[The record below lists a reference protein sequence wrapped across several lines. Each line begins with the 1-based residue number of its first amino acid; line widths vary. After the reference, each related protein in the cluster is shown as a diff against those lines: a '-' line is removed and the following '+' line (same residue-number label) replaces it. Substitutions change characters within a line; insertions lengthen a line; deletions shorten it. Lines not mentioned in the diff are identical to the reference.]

1 MQTQTTNFAGI
12 NDKVILITGA
22 SSGLGESS
30 ARLLANRGA
39 RLVLVARRAERLE
52 QLVNEIR
59 AAGGD
64 AVYQVADV
72 SRAADLVAAVQLA
85 VSQYGRL
92 DVMINNAGLMAIA
105 PMSECRTDEW
115 DRMIDINIKGVLY
128 GIAAALPVFEAQQ
141 SGHFINISSVAG
153 IKVFSPGGTVY
164 SGTKFAV
171 RAISEGLRHEV
182 GGHIRTTTILPGAVE
197 SELKHG
203 SGHSASA
210 EFVQAFY
217 QQNQIPADSVAR
229 AVAYAIEQ
237 PANVDI
243 NEIVLRPTVQEF

>member
-1 MQTQTTNFAGI
+1 MQTSSTQNNGI
-12 NDKVILITGA
+12 SQKVILITGA

-30 ARLLANRGA
+30 ARLLAAKGA
-39 RLVLVARRAERLE
+39 KLVLVARRAERLE

-92 DVMINNAGLMAIA
+92 DVMVNNAGLMAIA

-128 GIAAALPVFEAQQ
+128 GIAAALPVFESQQ

-153 IKVFSPGGTVY
+153 VKVFSPGGTVY

-210 EFVQAFY
+210 DYVQAFY

-229 AVAYAIEQ
+229 ALVYAIEQ

>member
-1 MQTQTTNFAGI
+1 MHTGIAG
-12 NDKVILITGA
+12 KVVLITGA
-22 SSGLGESS
+22 SSGLGEST
-30 ARLLANRGA
+30 AELLASRGA
-39 RLVLVARRAERLE
+39 KLVLVARRADRLAALVER
-52 QLVNEIR
+52 IR

-64 AVYQVADV
+64 AVYQVVDV
-72 SRAADLVAAVQLA
+72 TKAADLEQAVALA
-85 VSQYGRL
+85 TTTYGRL
-92 DVMINNAGLMAIA
+92 DVMINNAGLMSIA
-105 PMSECRTDEW
+105 PMSERRVDEW

-141 SGHFINISSVAG
+141 SGHFINVSSVAG

-182 GGHIRTTTILPGAVE
+182 GGAIRTTTILPGAVE

-229 AVAYAIEQ
+229 AIAYAIEQ

>member
-1 MQTQTTNFAGI
+1 MQTQTTNYAGI
-12 NDKVILITGA
+12 SDKVVLITGA

-30 ARLLANRGA
+30 ARLLAGRGA
-39 RLVLVARRAERLE
+39 KLVLVARRAERLE

-85 VSQYGRL
+85 VRQYGRL